1 MKGATIN
8 SANTISYGTI
18 SNYNNSGN
26 YEFSAIS
33 SISGNV
39 ITLVNPLTRPYTASD
54 IIQLIKVPV
63 YNNNIN
69 ISGVLT
75 CLPWSGTIGGVLV
88 FETSGTVTFNN
99 NINVNGRGFLGGNLL
114 PGSYTCGGDT
124 MNYVI
129 SSPSSFGAK
138 KGEGIFVNPLNSL
151 GKGKNANGGG
161 GGNDINGGGGGGG
174 NYGVGGRGG
183 FFRSSITCPPNFTLF
198 CGGIGGEQLNY
209 SNTNNKVFL
218 GGGGGAG
225 HQNNAVGTAGGN
237 GGGIVLIKAAN
248 IVGNSNI
255 ISAEGDDVPVANIDG
270 AGGGGS
276 GGSVLLDVTSFSSL
290 NVSVAGGD
298 GGSDNANASDAH
310 GKGGGGGGGIIWT
323 SGSQSG
329 ITAFLNGGAPGIFLS
344 PSSPYFNTSF
354 GAVQGQGGGTLTG
367 LSFPGI
373 LSSGTLTPVILS
385 TGVLSCS
392 NPTTQLSVTPNSAT
406 NTILWSGPGIV
417 GSNNTATIMANVVGV
432 YSVSIIST
440 GLCGNGTATFNLQ
453 SGIGPLTLTPSPLSA
468 QICSSSG
475 PVTLSVTGA
484 ANYTWSPASSLVPST
499 GSIVSASPSVTTT
512 YTINGVTGVCS
523 GSATVTVSV
532 NASPTITPST
542 SNTLICNGS
551 SATLSVVGASTY
563 TWNPGNLNGTPIIVS
578 PTTTTVYTVTGTT
591 GLCTDT
597 KTISVTVDNG
607 PIVSVIGSP
616 TTICSTSG
624 SSSTLIAS
632 GALNYTWSPGAIIS
646 SSIIITPTI
655 TTSYSVS
662 GVNIF
667 GCISTTT
674 ISFSVTPTPTL
685 IPISSSTAICI
696 GNSATLSATGANS
709 YTWNPGALTGG
720 TVIVTPIANT
730 TYTVSGSN
738 GNCVSSQTI
747 SIIVNSNP
755 TLTSNSSPTL
765 VCSGNSSTLTANGAL
780 TYTWSPGAISGQT
793 INITPA
799 TTTNYTVTGTNA
811 TGCTASAVT
820 SVSVNI
826 TPTINPIA
834 SPTAI
839 CRGNSA
845 TLTASGATNYTWL
858 PGGFTSTSIVVSPT
872 VNTTYTVIGNTGN
885 CSSIK
890 TVTLIVRP
898 TPNINII
905 TIPPVICNGGTSILL
920 ANGALSYTWSPGSSF
935 SNTMIVS
942 PSVTTSYTVTGTNIF
957 GCRNTAVTT
966 VTVNPTPTIT
976 TLASSTMA
984 CLGASVNLTSSGA
997 LNYILNP
1004 GAQTGSLIVVTP
1016 TVTTTYTITGVNIF
1030 GCIGSNT
1037 VTINVGSNPTITA
1050 NSSSTIACNGTSVSL
1065 TANGATNYT
1074 WMPVGINGSSIITT
1088 ATNSINTYTV
1098 IGEIGGC
1105 VGSST
1110 LSVLVIDCS
1119 KVFGMTKAASKPVLI
1134 NNSFYNVTF

>member
-1 MKGATIN
+1 
-8 SANTISYGTI
+8 
-18 SNYNNSGN
+18 
-26 YEFSAIS
+26 
-33 SISGNV
+33 
-39 ITLVNPLTRPYTASD
+39 
-54 IIQLIKVPV
+54 
-63 YNNNIN
+63 
-69 ISGVLT
+69 
-75 CLPWSGTIGGVLV
+75 
-88 FETSGTVTFNN
+88 
-99 NINVNGRGFLGGNLL
+99 
-114 PGSYTCGGDT
+114 
-124 MNYVI
+124 
-129 SSPSSFGAK
+129 
-138 KGEGIFVNPLNSL
+138 
-151 GKGKNANGGG
+151 
-161 GGNDINGGGGGGG
+161 
-174 NYGVGGRGG
+174 
-183 FFRSSITCPPNFTLF
+183 
-198 CGGIGGEQLNY
+198 
-209 SNTNNKVFL
+209 
-218 GGGGGAG
+218 
-225 HQNNAVGTAGGN
+225 
-237 GGGIVLIKAAN
+237 
-248 IVGNSNI
+248 
-255 ISAEGDDVPVANIDG
+255 
-270 AGGGGS
+270 
-276 GGSVLLDVTSFSSL
+276 
-290 NVSVAGGD
+290 
-298 GGSDNANASDAH
+298 
-310 GKGGGGGGGIIWT
+310 
-323 SGSQSG
+323 
-329 ITAFLNGGAPGIFLS
+329 
-344 PSSPYFNTSF
+344 
-354 GAVQGQGGGTLTG
+354 
-367 LSFPGI
+367 
-373 LSSGTLTPVILS
+373 
-385 TGVLSCS
+385 
-392 NPTTQLSVTPNSAT
+392 
-406 NTILWSGPGIV
+406 
-417 GSNNTATIMANVVGV
+417 
-432 YSVSIIST
+432 
-440 GLCGNGTATFNLQ
+440 
-453 SGIGPLTLTPSPLSA
+453 
-468 QICSSSG
+468 
-475 PVTLSVTGA
+475 
-484 ANYTWSPASSLVPST
+484 
-499 GSIVSASPSVTTT
+499 
-512 YTINGVTGVCS
+512 
-523 GSATVTVSV
+523 
-532 NASPTITPST
+532 PTITPST

-624 SSSTLIAS
+624 NSATLTAS
-632 GALNYTWSPGAIIS
+632 GAINYTWNPGAIIS

-1074 WMPVGINGSSIITT
+1074 WMPVGVNGSSIITT

-1134 NNSFYNVTF
+1134 NNSFYNVTFTITAVNASSLNLTNVSLNENLSVAFPYPSSFTVVNQPVVTSQNSSLSIHPLFDGVSEISLTSPTTSTLLANKRDTIIFTVKIDPKGFYGPFYNSVIGFADILNSITVSDSSNNGFAWDPDNDGDPTNNDTITVINLPIIDLFVPDGFTPDGDGKNDFFFIKGLNGRSVKLTIFNRWGNKVYEKTNYDNSWNGYVNTTAITLGADKVPAATYYYVIEFLDGDKETRTGFVV